1 MTTGLSSFRLGL
13 VLSLALVFS
22 VTAQAGISPADYRQ
36 QLQQFSQRVEQ
47 LKDHPEQAGLLIAD
61 VPDQVAVH
69 ADSQEY
75 SFSYEWLKTELKRFR
90 QADPKT
96 RDGLLSPIE
105 QHLQSLEEQAA
116 AFEGSRANSQQDHK
130 KVEEILARYEFRRT
144 RGPGFLAIWWEK
156 FMRWLSSFFARHPI
170 YGYSGLDLMI
180 YGAVAITFIMFAI
193 WIARRFRL
201 PTEELSRE
209 ILPFSPSAK
218 GWRTWLAEAQAS
230 AQHGQWREGIHLAY
244 WAAISFLEEGG
255 AWRPD
260 RARTPREY
268 LRMLGTRKP
277 QYPALS
283 VLTRKFEV
291 VWYGHREANAADF
304 QETVGQLE
312 KLGCR

>member
-1 MTTGLSSFRLGL
+1 MTIILPISRMYFWIL
-13 VLSLALVFS
+13 LAIGFS

-156 FMRWLSSFFARHPI
+156 FMRGRPAFFAGHP
-170 YGYSGLDLMI
+170 
-180 YGAVAITFIMFAI
+180 FI
-193 WIARRFRL
+193 
-201 PTEELSRE
+201 
-209 ILPFSPSAK
+209 
-218 GWRTWLAEAQAS
+218 
-230 AQHGQWREGIHLAY
+230 
-244 WAAISFLEEGG
+244 
-255 AWRPD
+255 
-260 RARTPREY
+260 
-268 LRMLGTRKP
+268 
-277 QYPALS
+277 
-283 VLTRKFEV
+283 
-291 VWYGHREANAADF
+291 
-304 QETVGQLE
+304 
-312 KLGCR
+312 